1 MSERPAATDTTALRE
16 QRDILLFRQKEQSR
30 FLFFFFFETV
40 HPCVHAWGVHTVL
53 WEGFELT
60 QVTVAPSPVWRRK
73 RRRRGDELFN
83 QPAPLG
89 SDVLLC
95 LMGRWGNNKQ
105 HLLTRRAAT
114 WQPQDRASK
123 EPRFSRGQGIIS
135 ESSSRIIARSQ
146 NDSPSLRHSI
156 TDCCS
161 ITPHKHRIKWQ
172 PCPLIARHLS
182 LRKCSFWLSLALM
195 LLYHSS
201 AIFSS
206 EIHYLPL
213 RWSLKAHC
221 LWGWGKT
228 GMLDL
233 FCNAFLP
240 LSKNSVIQEQMSD
253 KSVIRTDPQQS
264 LCSAGESH
272 WQTLQKTK
280 KKNKR
285 KKQMEL
291 GVFFRCP
298 MSSE

>member
-1 MSERPAATDTTALRE
+1 MACGLLSATEHHALQQAGRPSGAREERDGRTEEMRRLYVRETCCNRHNNNARTVRHIAIQTETA
-16 QRDILLFRQKEQSR
+16 DS
-30 FLFFFFFETV
+30 FLFFLFFETV

-60 QVTVAPSPVWRRK
+60 QVTVAPSPVWRRRRR

-135 ESSSRIIARSQ
+135 ESSSRIIAPSQ

-161 ITPHKHRIKWQ
+161 ITPHTHRMKWQ
-172 PCPLIARHLS
+172 PCPADS
-182 LRKCSFWLSLALM
+182 
-195 LLYHSS
+195 
-201 AIFSS
+201 
-206 EIHYLPL
+206 
-213 RWSLKAHC
+213 KASQP
-221 LWGWGKT
+221 
-228 GMLDL
+228 
-233 FCNAFLP
+233 A
-240 LSKNSVIQEQMSD
+240 
-253 KSVIRTDPQQS
+253 
-264 LCSAGESH
+264 
-272 WQTLQKTK
+272 
-280 KKNKR
+280 
-285 KKQMEL
+285 
-291 GVFFRCP
+291 
-298 MSSE
+298 